1 MILLTNFL
9 LKLKKNYKLLF
20 YSLIASLIIF
30 YIHHEFVSW
39 SSTTGNTKYITFSF
53 LIKNILIFLIILFC
67 LLYIAF
73 KKKIS
78 DDGYN
83 LVREKEIKT
92 KAEMLT
98 SNKRNIDTANDDAF
112 DKVRQKEKL
121 SLQNLMLN
129 FGKRFKPKVRT
140 LFLMLLL

>member
-39 SSTTGNTKYITFSF
+39 SSTTGNTKYITLSF
-53 LIKNILIFLIILFC
+53 LIKNTLIFLIILFC

-73 KKKIS
+73 KKKMS

-92 KAEMLT
+92 KAEMFT
-98 SNKRNIDTANDDAF
+98 SNRKNNDAAQDDAF
-112 DKVRQKEKL
+112 DKVRQKENLKTKGEKL
-121 SLQNLMLN
+121 LE
-129 FGKRFKPKVRT
+129 KK
-140 LFLMLLL
+140 

>member
-39 SSTTGNTKYITFSF
+39 SSTTGNTKYITLSF
-53 LIKNILIFLIILFC
+53 LIKNTLIFLIILFC

-73 KKKIS
+73 KRKMS

-92 KAEMLT
+92 KAEMFT
-98 SNKRNIDTANDDAF
+98 SNRKNNDMAHDDAF
-112 DKVRQKEKL
+112 DKVRQKESLKTKGEKL
-121 SLQNLMLN
+121 LE
-129 FGKRFKPKVRT
+129 KK
-140 LFLMLLL
+140 

>member
-67 LLYIAF
+67 FLYITF
-73 KKKIS
+73 KKKMS

-98 SNKRNIDTANDDAF
+98 SNKKNIDTANDDAF
-112 DKVRQKEKL
+112 DKVREKEKL
-121 SLQNLMLN
+121 KTK
-129 FGKRFKPKVRT
+129 GEK
-140 LFLMLLL
+140 LLERK

>member
-67 LLYIAF
+67 LLYIMF
-73 KKKIS
+73 KKKMS

-83 LVREKEIKT
+83 IVRGKEIKT
-92 KAEMLT
+92 KAEMLI
-98 SNKRNIDTANDDAF
+98 SNKKNIDTANDDAF

-121 SLQNLMLN
+121 KTK
-129 FGKRFKPKVRT
+129 GEK
-140 LFLMLLL
+140 LLENK